1 MAIVNGQIEHTLKL
15 AEKHGLRL
23 KRKHAEINESGMDFQ
38 VVFAEDEAGKRWVVR
53 KPRRDDVI
61 ERAVYE
67 GKVLKLLQN
76 RLPAAVPDWR
86 IHTPELIAYPKLPGV
101 PAAVIDMEI
110 KNYVWNMDHEPPAE
124 AFVKSLAKTLVL
136 LHSIDHKAA
145 EEAGMHVM
153 NPDDVRQSKADQMEW
168 IKREL
173 GVSGE
178 LWERWQKWLSDDSY
192 WPEYT
197 AFIHGDLHPP
207 HILIDQHQSIIGLL
221 DWTEAKIADPAK
233 DFLLYETS
241 LGGAETARLIAYYEE
256 EGGRV
261 WPRMKEH
268 ITELQAAYGIEIG
281 MFALQTKQEE
291 HLKMALDALGVRQ

>member
-1 MAIVNGQIEHTLKL
+1 
-15 AEKHGLRL
+15 
-23 KRKHAEINESGMDFQ
+23 MDFQ
-38 VVFAEDEAGKRWVVR
+38 VVFAEDEAGKRWVLR

-76 RLPAAVPDWR
+76 HLPAAVPDWR
-86 IHTPELIAYPKLPGV
+86 IHTPELIAYPELPGV
-101 PAAVIDMEI
+101 PAAVIDMEV

-124 AFVKSLAKTLVL
+124 AFVKSLAKTLAL

-153 NPDDVRQSKADQMEW
+153 NPDGVRRSKAEQMEQ

-192 WPEYT
+192 WPEHT
-197 AFIHGDLHPP
+197 AFIHSDLHPP
-207 HILIDQHQSIIGLL
+207 HILIDQHQSITGLL

-233 DFLLYETS
+233 DFLLYETI
-241 LGGAETARLIAYYEE
+241 LGEAETARLISYYEKK
-256 EGGRV
+256 GAGSGR
-261 WPRMKEH
+261 
-268 ITELQAAYGIEIG
+268 G
-281 MFALQTKQEE
+281 
-291 HLKMALDALGVRQ
+291 